1 MLMVLI
7 SILTGIVEGIT
18 EWLPVSSTAH
28 MMILNK
34 LLPLLVSNDAARNE
48 QFYKVYDVVIQL
60 GAILA
65 VVLFFWKRIWPFGK
79 SKKPLG
85 EGVLSYVKKDVFQL
99 WVKILIACIPAAV
112 IGILFDDLIDKLF
125 YNPACIS
132 LALIIVGIAFI
143 VVENLVKNKKPS
155 MKKVRN
161 ITYKTALYIGL
172 FQVIAAIFPGTS
184 RSGATIIGALLLG
197 VSRAAATEFTFCLA
211 IPVMAGASLLKV
223 IKYGMAYTF
232 LEWAVLLIGFLTS
245 FLVSV
250 LVVRKLLDYIRS
262 HDFKIFGIYRII
274 LGVLIFVLFTFV
286 LK

>member
-1 MLMVLI
+1 
-7 SILTGIVEGIT
+7 
-18 EWLPVSSTAH
+18 
-28 MMILNK
+28 
-34 LLPLLVSNDAARNE
+34 
-48 QFYKVYDVVIQL
+48 
-60 GAILA
+60 
-65 VVLFFWKRIWPFGK
+65 
-79 SKKPLG
+79 
-85 EGVLSYVKKDVFQL
+85 
-99 WVKILIACIPAAV
+99 
-112 IGILFDDLIDKLF
+112 
-125 YNPACIS
+125 
-132 LALIIVGIAFI
+132 
-143 VVENLVKNKKPS
+143 

-245 FLVSV
+245 FAVSV